1 MLFGWLVF
9 IFTIDYGLE
18 SLGEDTMDN
27 DLYNITIEKNGRQYR
42 YDPDY
47 DCYYRVYTRDEY
59 VELPHWDKYS
69 WIYVIVVLCA
79 IAYYVEFIY

>member
-1 MLFGWLVF
+1 
-9 IFTIDYGLE
+9 
-18 SLGEDTMDN
+18 MDN
-27 DLYNITIEKNGRQYR
+27 DLYNITIEKNGRHYR
-42 YDPDY
+42 YDSDY

-59 VELPHWDKYS
+59 AELPHWDKYS